1 MTDSDLTAKNFL
13 PEQYKSDS
21 AASINHNYL
30 REQFA
35 DCDDI
40 LAKIREVVLCGDFTL
55 GCEVDELEREYA
67 ELCGAKHAVA
77 VGSGTDALLLSL
89 KAVGVTEGDEVITTP
104 FTFYATVGA
113 IVTAGG
119 IPVFV
124 DVGDDYN
131 IDAAQIASKISK
143 NTKAIMPV
151 HWSGRPCEMDVI
163 ESVAEKH
170 GIPVVTDACH
180 AICAAYKGRKV
191 GELGTTSCFSFHPLK
206 NLNVWGDGGIVTT
219 NSTHIANQLRLL
231 RNHGLV
237 SRDRCQVFAYNSR
250 LDTIQAVIARH
261 MLCKI
266 AHITESRIANAAY
279 FDAQLAGMAGIKL
292 PERRADIR
300 EVFHLYSVLCEDR
313 DSLQRFLLERGI
325 DAKVHYPTP
334 MHLQPA
340 AAFLGHQAGDFPA
353 TEKICGQTLSLPVHE
368 FISKEQQ
375 DHVIACV
382 KDFYG

>member
-1 MTDSDLTAKNFL
+1 MTNSDLTAQNFL
-13 PEQYKSDS
+13 PEQYKNDS
-21 AASINHNYL
+21 EASINHNYL

-40 LAKIREVVLCGDFTL
+40 LAKIREVVVRGDFTL

-67 ELCGAKHAVA
+67 DLCGASHAVA

-89 KAVGVTEGDEVITTP
+89 KAAGVTEGDEVITTP

-119 IPVFV
+119 TPVFV

-170 GIPVVTDACH
+170 GIPVVIDACH

-191 GELGTTSCFSFHPLK
+191 GELGTASCFSFHPLK

-261 MLCKI
+261 MLYKI

-313 DSLQRFLLERGI
+313 DGLQRFLLGRGI

-340 AAFLGHQAGDFPA
+340 AAFLGHQVGDFPT

-375 DHVIACV
+375 DHVIASI

>member
-1 MTDSDLTAKNFL
+1 MTDSDLTAQNFL

-40 LAKIREVVLCGDFTL
+40 LAKIREVVVRGDFTL

-67 ELCGAKHAVA
+67 DLCGARHAVA

-89 KAVGVTEGDEVITTP
+89 KAAGVSEGDEVITTP

-119 IPVFV
+119 TPVFV

-170 GIPVVTDACH
+170 GIPVVIDACH

-279 FDAQLAGMAGIKL
+279 FDAQLAGVAGIKL

-313 DSLQRFLLERGI
+313 DSLQRFLLGRGI

-340 AAFLGHQAGDFPA
+340 AAFLGHQVGDFPT

-375 DHVIACV
+375 DHVIASI

>member
-1 MTDSDLTAKNFL
+1 MTDSDLTAQNFL

-40 LAKIREVVLCGDFTL
+40 LAKIREVVVRGDFTL
-55 GCEVDELEREYA
+55 GCEVDELEHEYA
-67 ELCGAKHAVA
+67 DLCGARHAVA

-89 KAVGVTEGDEVITTP
+89 KAAGVSEGDEVITTP

-119 IPVFV
+119 TPVFV

-170 GIPVVTDACH
+170 GIPVIIDACH
-180 AICAAYKGRKV
+180 AICSSYKGRKV
-191 GELGTTSCFSFHPLK
+191 GELGTASCFSFHPLK

-313 DSLQRFLLERGI
+313 NSLQRFLLGRGI

-340 AAFLGHQAGDFPA
+340 AAFLGHQVGDFPT
-353 TEKICGQTLSLPVHE
+353 TEKICGRTLSLPVHE

>member
-1 MTDSDLTAKNFL
+1 MTDSDLTALNFL
-13 PEQYKSDS
+13 PEQYRSDS

-40 LAKIREVVLCGDFTL
+40 LAKIREVVVRGDFTL
-55 GCEVDELEREYA
+55 GCEVDELEHEYA
-67 ELCGAKHAVA
+67 DLCGARHAVA
-77 VGSGTDALLLSL
+77 VGSGTDALMLSL
-89 KAVGVTEGDEVITTP
+89 KAAGVSEGDEVITTP

-119 IPVFV
+119 TPVFV

-170 GIPVVTDACH
+170 GIPVVIDACH

-279 FDAQLAGMAGIKL
+279 FDAQLAGVAGIKL

-313 DSLQRFLLERGI
+313 DSLQRLLLGRGI

-340 AAFLGHQAGDFPA
+340 AAFLGHQVGDFPT